1 MGEKCVLST
10 KKYLV
15 QFVLRLNVIS
25 VLGKGDFIKN
35 KRFFQFLQEAFEF
48 PQLCKNYINSNFNKY
63 GTIERQSLQE
73 SIHIWRQIFR

>member
-25 VLGKGDFIKN
+25 VLGKGDFIKKKGSFSFY
-35 KRFFQFLQEAFEF
+35 KRRLNF
-48 PQLCKNYINSNFNKY
+48 PNFAKIILTAISINM
-63 GTIERQSLQE
+63 GL
-73 SIHIWRQIFR
+73 